1 MTGFCACITKNSFF
15 DSTKENLVKWC
26 LKSIIIIV
34 IIIITCYSWV
44 RELSNVK
51 ILKHCLPWLIE
62 DKNIL

>member
-34 IIIITCYSWV
+34 IIII
-44 RELSNVK
+44 
-51 ILKHCLPWLIE
+51 I
-62 DKNIL
+62 